1 MNFSVREITVV
12 SHVSDRFRSQ
22 KLARFEKLRNRF
34 VRPNMSRLPMFF
46 FSFLFFS
53 LLFWRKRAKDIAI
66 SSRDSTIQRRS
77 SSSLSLF
84 PLPIITTTYAHEPTA
99 IYTLEQKATSP
110 RCVVS
115 RRN

>member
-1 MNFSVREITVV
+1 
-12 SHVSDRFRSQ
+12 
-22 KLARFEKLRNRF
+22 
-34 VRPNMSRLPMFF
+34 MFF

-99 IYTLEQKATSP
+99 IYTLE
-110 RCVVS
+110 
-115 RRN
+115 